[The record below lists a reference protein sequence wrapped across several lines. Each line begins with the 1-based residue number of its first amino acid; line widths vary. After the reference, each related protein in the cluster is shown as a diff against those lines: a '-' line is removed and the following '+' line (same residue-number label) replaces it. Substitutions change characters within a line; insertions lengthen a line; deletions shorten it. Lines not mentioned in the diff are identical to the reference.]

1 VDQVPNILVVD
12 DEPMIRQFVA
22 AALSHK
28 GFSVLTAANGEE
40 AIAVSNLHSGDL
52 LMVITDVKMPI
63 MDGPA
68 LIRLLSAD
76 IPGIPVLFMSA
87 YYNAA
92 DLEQFKNSE
101 FLSKPF
107 SVDKLLA
114 GVHALLRMPV

>member
-1 VDQVPNILVVD
+1 
-12 DEPMIRQFVA
+12 MIRQFVA
-22 AALSHK
+22 AALRHK

-87 YYNAA
+87 HYNA
-92 DLEQFKNSE
+92 ERN
-101 FLSKPF
+101 
-107 SVDKLLA
+107 LA
-114 GVHALLRMPV
+114 H